1 MFPYFLFWEH
11 QKKKSGETM
20 NETINETTEV
30 NTNETS
36 TTISIPTST
45 PPTNNKLN
53 GPDEMYLF
61 GRKIIYADYKEED
74 INANT
79 IAKILNDVFSLH
91 LQNSNEID
99 YLEKYY
105 KGYQPIFSKEKEIR
119 PTINNIVVENNAY
132 FVTEFKKSYV
142 FGEPIQYVQ
151 RGDVANEEVST
162 LNSYML
168 AEGKY
173 TKDTMLAESLYISGI
188 GHRLILPEDT
198 EDSPF
203 YIENLDSK
211 KTFCVYSSFLP
222 HKKLFA
228 CTYAMGVKDRTIRG
242 SIYTKNSYYTFTSGG
257 IGQAF
262 DVVFKQNH
270 IMGIIPIFEYYLN
283 QSRLGIIEVILSIL
297 NALNRISSNDL
308 DGLEQFVQSI
318 LVFINNDIDAE
329 TYQQILDMGAVKLN
343 TTDPSRPADVKQLTN
358 TLEHANTKVLHDRLF
373 NTALNIVGIPKNSD
387 KASGGDTGQARL
399 LGEGW
404 TMADER
410 AKQDEAMFKECAK
423 EELRLI
429 LRICKLSPKSNI
441 NTLTLKDVEQKFT
454 RNKSDN
460 FLVKS
465 QGLMNQIQS
474 GVSPDVA
481 MTTSGL
487 YSDTNEAF
495 NKSMEFY
502 GGREEW
508 IRIFASKAK
517 ESANKNNDKN
527 SDGSLRTTSTS
538 KDASREVNKKED

>member
-1 MFPYFLFWEH
+1 ME
-11 QKKKSGETM
+11 E
-20 NETINETTEV
+20 EINLEQTEES
-30 NTNETS
+30 NS
-36 TTISIPTST
+36 TAEIPTSS
-45 PPTNNKLN
+45 PKNIYQ
-53 GPDEMYLF
+53 GPQENYLF
-61 GRKIIYADYKEED
+61 GRKVIYADYTED
-74 INANT
+74 QMDAKT
-79 IAKILNDVFSLH
+79 IAKILDDVFSIH
-91 LQNSNEID
+91 LQNASEID

-105 KGYQPIFSKEKEIR
+105 KGYQPILSKTKDVR
-119 PTINNIVVENNAY
+119 PNINNIVVENNAY
-132 FVTEFKKSYV
+132 FITEFKKSYV

-151 RGDVANEEVST
+151 RGDIASSEVGV

-173 TKDTMLAESLYISGI
+173 TKDTMLSESLYIAGI
-188 GHRLILPEDT
+188 GHRLVLPDSN

-203 YIENLDSK
+203 FIDNLDSK
-211 KTFCVYSSFLP
+211 TTFCVYSSYLP

-228 CTYAMGVKDRTIRG
+228 CTYSKNANDSIIRG
-242 SIYTKNSYYTFTSGG
+242 SVYTRNAFYSIDKNVISTSFNVRFE
-257 IGQAF
+257 QY
-262 DVVFKQNH
+262 H
-270 IMGIIPIFEYYLN
+270 ILGIIPIFEYFLN
-283 QSRLGIIEVILSIL
+283 KSRLGIIEVVMSIL
-297 NALNRISSNDL
+297 NALNRISANDM

-318 LVFINNDIDAE
+318 LVFINNSVDKE
-329 TYQQILDMGAVKLN
+329 TYQQVLDLGAVELN
-343 TTDPSRPADVKQLTN
+343 TSDPSRPADLKQLTN

-410 AKQDEAMFKECAK
+410 AKQDEAFFKECAK

-429 LRICKLSPKSNI
+429 LKICKLSPVSEIKG
-441 NTLTLKDVEQKFT
+441 LTLKDVEQKFT

-474 GVSPDVA
+474 GIAPDVA

-502 GGREEW
+502 GGVENW
-508 IRIFASKAK
+508 IRLFVDKASKQINDNVGQVK
-517 ESANKNNDKN
+517 SSAPQDKKGKTEK
-527 SDGSLRTTSTS
+527 SV
-538 KDASREVNKKED
+538 K

>member
-1 MFPYFLFWEH
+1 
-11 QKKKSGETM
+11 M
-20 NETINETTEV
+20 NETNEEKV
-30 NTNETS
+30 IDETNIENAQ
-36 TTISIPTST
+36 IPTSA
-45 PPTNNKLN
+45 PAQKHLN
-53 GPDEMYLF
+53 GPDERYLF
-61 GRKIIYADYKEED
+61 GRKVIYADYKEED
-74 INANT
+74 MNADT

-132 FVTEFKKSYV
+132 FITEFKKSYV

-211 KTFCVYSSFLP
+211 MTFCVYSSFLP

-228 CTYAMGVKDRTIRG
+228 CTYTMGVNDRTIRG
-242 SIYTKNSYYTFTSGG
+242 SIYTKNAYYTFESGG
-257 IGQAF
+257 LASAF
-262 DVVFKQNH
+262 EVTFVQNH

-283 QSRLGIIEVILSIL
+283 QSRLGILEVVLSIL

-318 LVFINNDIDAE
+318 LVFINNDIDAD
-329 TYQQILDMGAVKLN
+329 TYQKILDMGAVKLN
-343 TTDPSRPADVKQLTN
+343 TQDPSRPADVKQLTN

-373 NTALNIVGIPKNSD
+373 NQALNIVGIPKNSD

-429 LRICKLSPKSNI
+429 LRICKLSPKSDI
-441 NTLTLKDVEQKFT
+441 KTLTLKDVEQKFT

-508 IRIFASKAK
+508 IRTFASKVK
-517 ESANKNNDKN
+517 QSSNDNKN

-538 KDASREVNKKED
+538 KDESREVNNKED